1 MKQALVNGKL
11 VAAAPDAPATATCP
25 HCAGIVKLRN
35 RQDTC
40 FWRHVHLPRG
50 GCPPSARNDEVEHR
64 VRQVGDFIIELHLD
78 APDGPHLKLRRES
91 MEKAKDLSGLRI
103 ELGEVHSLATALL
116 DAAAELAA
124 AGAVRHE

>member
-50 GCPPSARNDEVEHR
+50 GCPPLSLNDDVEHR
-64 VRQVGDFIIELHLD
+64 VRRVGDFIIELHLD
-78 APDGPHLKLRRES
+78 APDGYHLKLRNLNARE
-91 MEKAKDLSGLRI
+91 AGGLL
-103 ELGEVHSLATALL
+103 ELVIHMGEVRALAAALL
-116 DAAAELAA
+116 DPGSE
-124 AGAVRHE
+124 RR